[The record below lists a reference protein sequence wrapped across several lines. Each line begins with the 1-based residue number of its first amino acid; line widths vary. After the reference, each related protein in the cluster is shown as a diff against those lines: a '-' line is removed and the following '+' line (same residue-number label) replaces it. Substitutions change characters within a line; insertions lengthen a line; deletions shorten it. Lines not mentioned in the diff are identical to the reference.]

1 MITKSVV
8 KDIQSL
14 AGKKYR
20 DQAGLFLAEGPK
32 LVEELLRDCSQ
43 SIKAIFALESW
54 IQQNKIV
61 NSSIQV
67 TLVTPA
73 ELERLSQL
81 TTPHEVLAVVSKF
94 PVLPLQ
100 IGKGLTLVCC
110 GIQDPG
116 NFGTILRTADW
127 FGVHQLVCSPDTVD
141 VYNPKVVQA
150 TMGSIARLAVHYMD
164 LDPWLNEQELPIYA
178 AILNGQSVYEINRS
192 KSGILLI
199 GGEAKGVPTSLL
211 TKKVTGI
218 TIPKI
223 GEAESLN
230 AAVATGILLSWLS

>member
-20 DQAGLFLAEGPK
+20 DQSGLFLAEGPK
-32 LVEELLRDCSQ
+32 LVEELLRDCSHAV
-43 SIKAIFALESW
+43 KHIFAVESW
-54 IQQNKIV
+54 LQQ
-61 NSSIQV
+61 NSSIDTTIQV
-67 TLVTPA
+67 TQVTPA

-81 TTPHEVLAVVSKF
+81 TTPHDVLAVVSKF
-94 PVLPLQ
+94 PVKSLQ
-100 IGKGLTLVCC
+100 VDQGLTLVCC

-127 FGVHQLVCSPDTVD
+127 FGIRQLVCSPDTVD

-150 TMGSIARLAVHYMD
+150 TMGSIARLQIHYLD
-164 LDPWLNEQELPIYA
+164 LLPWISQQQLPTYA
-178 AILNGQSVYEINRS
+178 AVLNGKPVYEIKRPQH
-192 KSGILLI
+192 GLLLI
-199 GGEAKGVPTSLL
+199 GNEAKGVPETLI
-211 TKKVTGI
+211 TNDVIGV
-218 TIPKI
+218 TIPRV

>member
-20 DQAGLFLAEGPK
+20 DQSGLFLAEGRK
-32 LVEELLRDCSQ
+32 LVEELLRDCSHAFKH
-43 SIKAIFALESW
+43 IYAVESW
-54 IQQNKIV
+54 LQQNSCIDTA
-61 NSSIQV
+61 IQV
-67 TLVTPA
+67 TPVTPS

-81 TTPHEVLAVVSKF
+81 TTPHDVLAVVSKF
-94 PVLPLQ
+94 PVKSLQ
-100 IGKGLTLVCC
+100 VDQGLTLVCC

-127 FGVHQLVCSPDTVD
+127 FGIRQLVCSPDTVD

-150 TMGSIARLAVHYMD
+150 TMGSIARLQIHYLD
-164 LDPWLNEQELPIYA
+164 LLPWVSQQQLPIYA
-178 AILNGQSVYEINRS
+178 AVLNGKPVYEIKRPQY
-192 KSGILLI
+192 GLLLI
-199 GGEAKGVPTSLL
+199 GNEAKGVPETLI
-211 TKKVTGI
+211 TKDVIGV
-218 TIPKI
+218 TIPRV

-230 AAVATGILLSWLS
+230 AGVATGILLSWLS

>member
-14 AGKKYR
+14 ADKKYR
-20 DQAGLFLAEGPK
+20 DHTGLFVAEGPK
-32 LVEELLRDCSQ
+32 LVQELLRDCPQ
-43 SIKAIFALESW
+43 AIKHIYAVESW
-54 IQQNKIV
+54 IHQHRNID
-61 NSSIQV
+61 SSIQV
-67 TLVTPA
+67 TAVTPQ
-73 ELERLSQL
+73 ELERISQL
-81 TTPHEVLAVVSKF
+81 TSSHEVLAVVSKF
-94 PVLPLQ
+94 AVRPLQ
-100 IGKGLTLVCC
+100 VEQGLTLVCC

-127 FGVHQLVCSPDTVD
+127 FGVQQLVCSPDTVD

-150 TMGSIARLAVHYMD
+150 TMGSIARLQIHYLD
-164 LDPWLNEQELPIYA
+164 LKPWILHQQVPVYA
-178 AILNGQSVYEINRS
+178 AMLNGKSVYELKRPQQ
-192 KSGILLI
+192 GVLLI
-199 GGEAKGVPTSLL
+199 GNEAKGVPASLL
-211 TKKVTGI
+211 TKNVIGV

>member
-1 MITKSVV
+1 M
-8 KDIQSL
+8 
-14 AGKKYR
+14 
-20 DQAGLFLAEGPK
+20 
-32 LVEELLRDCSQ
+32 
-43 SIKAIFALESW
+43 
-54 IQQNKIV
+54 
-61 NSSIQV
+61 
-67 TLVTPA
+67 
-73 ELERLSQL
+73 
-81 TTPHEVLAVVSKF
+81 
-94 PVLPLQ
+94 
-100 IGKGLTLVCC
+100 VCC

-127 FGVHQLVCSPDTVD
+127 FGVRQLVCSTDTVD

-164 LDPWLNEQELPIYA
+164 LDPWLDEQEVPIYA

-192 KSGILLI
+192 QSGILLI
-199 GGEAKGVPTSLL
+199 GNEAKGVPASLL

>member
-32 LVEELLRDCSQ
+32 LVEELLRDCSH
-43 SIKAIFALESW
+43 SIKAIYSLESW
-54 IQQNKIV
+54 IQQNKII

-94 PVLPLQ
+94 PISPLQ
-100 IGKGLTLVCC
+100 IDKGLTLVCC

-127 FGVHQLVCSPDTVD
+127 FGVRQ
-141 VYNPKVVQA
+141 
-150 TMGSIARLAVHYMD
+150 
-164 LDPWLNEQELPIYA
+164 
-178 AILNGQSVYEINRS
+178 
-192 KSGILLI
+192 
-199 GGEAKGVPTSLL
+199 
-211 TKKVTGI
+211 
-218 TIPKI
+218 
-223 GEAESLN
+223 
-230 AAVATGILLSWLS
+230 

>member
-32 LVEELLRDCSQ
+32 LVEELLRDCSH

-127 FGVHQLVCSPDTVD
+127 FGVRQLVCSPDTVD

>member
-1 MITKSVV
+1 
-8 KDIQSL
+8 
-14 AGKKYR
+14 
-20 DQAGLFLAEGPK
+20 
-32 LVEELLRDCSQ
+32 
-43 SIKAIFALESW
+43 
-54 IQQNKIV
+54 
-61 NSSIQV
+61 
-67 TLVTPA
+67 
-73 ELERLSQL
+73 
-81 TTPHEVLAVVSKF
+81 
-94 PVLPLQ
+94 
-100 IGKGLTLVCC
+100 LVCC

-127 FGVHQLVCSPDTVD
+127 FGVRQLVCSPDTVD

-164 LDPWLNEQELPIYA
+164 LDPWLNEQEVPIYA

-192 KSGILLI
+192 QSGILLI
-199 GGEAKGVPTSLL
+199 GNEAKGVPASLL

>member
-20 DQAGLFLAEGPK
+20 DQSGLFLAEGRK
-32 LVEELLRDCSQ
+32 LVEELLRDCSHAVKN
-43 SIKAIFALESW
+43 IYAVESW
-54 IQQNKIV
+54 LQQ
-61 NSSIQV
+61 NSSIDTAIQV
-67 TLVTPA
+67 TPVTSS

-81 TTPHEVLAVVSKF
+81 TTPHDVLAVVSKF
-94 PVLPLQ
+94 PVKSLQ
-100 IGKGLTLVCC
+100 VDQGLTLVCC

-127 FGVHQLVCSPDTVD
+127 FGIRQLVCSPDTVD

-150 TMGSIARLAVHYMD
+150 TMGSIARLQIHYLD
-164 LDPWLNEQELPIYA
+164 LLPWISQQQLPIYA
-178 AILNGQSVYEINRS
+178 AVLNGKPVYEIKRPQY
-192 KSGILLI
+192 GLLLI
-199 GGEAKGVPTSLL
+199 GNEAKGVPETLI
-211 TKKVTGI
+211 TKDVIGV
-218 TIPKI
+218 TIPRV

-230 AAVATGILLSWLS
+230 AGVATGILLSWLS

>member
-20 DQAGLFLAEGPK
+20 DQSGLFLAEGPK
-32 LVEELLRDCSQ
+32 LIEELLRDCPYA
-43 SIKAIFALESW
+43 IKNIYAVESW
-54 IQQNKIV
+54 IQQNSNIDSAIK
-61 NSSIQV
+61 V
-67 TLVTPA
+67 TAVTPA

-94 PVLPLQ
+94 SSKPLH
-100 IGKGLTLVCC
+100 IDKGLTLVCC

-127 FGVHQLVCSPDTVD
+127 FGVKQLVCSADTVD

-150 TMGSIARLAVHYMD
+150 TMGSIARLQIHYLDLEPWILQQQVPIFAAV
-164 LDPWLNEQELPIYA
+164 
-178 AILNGQSVYEINRS
+178 LNGKPVYEIKRPDQ
-192 KSGILLI
+192 GILLI
-199 GGEAKGVPTSLL
+199 GNEAKGVPQSLL
-211 TKKVTGI
+211 GTNVIGI
-218 TIPKI
+218 TIPKV
-223 GEAESLN
+223 GAAESLN
-230 AAVATGILLSWLS
+230 AAVATGILLSLLS